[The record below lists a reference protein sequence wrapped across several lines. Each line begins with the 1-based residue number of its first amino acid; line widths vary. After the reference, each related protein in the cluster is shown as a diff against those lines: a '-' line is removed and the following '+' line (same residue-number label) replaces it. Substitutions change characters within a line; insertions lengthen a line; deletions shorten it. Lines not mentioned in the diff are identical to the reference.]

1 MQAMLAICGKYA
13 GDLHIVFN
21 AQNESKCTHIWPRLK
36 LPHGLPE
43 FHFGGMSMEF
53 VEKWLHLGHIIS
65 VTGNDKVNIVS
76 KRSALCQQINNVLC
90 FFGSRD
96 VITKMSP
103 MKDVIVSMA
112 LFLADLTNASI
123 TSL

>member
-1 MQAMLAICGKYA
+1 
-13 GDLHIVFN
+13 
-21 AQNESKCTHIWPRLK
+21 
-36 LPHGLPE
+36 
-43 FHFGGMSMEF
+43 MEF